1 MVLSDFLGVGVCLF
15 PETMAWLLLP
25 KAENTAI
32 GLQTR
37 QSPLEPCI
45 VSWVLMSDNF
55 KHGPRAAYT
64 KNTGFGVSSGFD
76 RQLCYLLD
84 DGSVI

>member
-1 MVLSDFLGVGVCLF
+1 MSIPRNHDLVVVTKSR
-15 PETMAWLLLP
+15 EHSHRSP
-25 KAENTAI
+25 KKAI
-32 GLQTR
+32 
-37 QSPLEPCI
+37 PLEPCT

-76 RQLCYLLD
+76 PQLCYLLD